1 MKYPKEYLDE
11 IKTRLKVS
19 TVVSKTVSLK
29 KRGKEFVGLSPFK
42 NEKTPSFTVND
53 EKEFYHCFA
62 TSEHGNIFDFIMKT
76 QNLKFGEAVKHLA
89 QLAGMQPYLFS
100 KKDEEREK
108 KWNEYKSIFNEY
120 VDFYHNELIKNEQ
133 HSNAR
138 EYLKNRSLSKENVKK
153 FKIGY
158 VEKNPSI
165 FEQFKNKYSEQTL
178 VETGLF
184 YLDEKKKIY
193 IERFRGRLIFPINN
207 ITGQPI
213 ALGGRIIENLDY
225 LAKYINSPET
235 LFFKKGSNLYNLDL
249 ARKLSNKLDHI
260 YLVEGYMDV
269 VGLSKNGIDN
279 AVANLGTSLTDK
291 QIQIL
296 NQFFDDII
304 ICFDGDESGYK
315 AALRAAENSIKE
327 LKPEKQISF
336 LFLPNKEDPD
346 SYVNKNGKA
355 NFIEFTKQSK
365 LSIHQFIFSHYK
377 KQTENNPSSM
387 AIFEK
392 RLRDVANTIKDD
404 YIKKYVLEYFLEKIA
419 ELTPHSNQKNKK
431 NYKKPTKSLDA
442 TKKYYNESQSLSGV
456 ELKEFSLIYL
466 VINNLNLMQS
476 NIHLIE
482 NIKLFTEVNKKIF
495 NQIIEV
501 LKSENQ
507 IAVQDL
513 NLDSQIIEKINK
525 FAPIKYILKNNSE
538 DDQKIIELLE
548 DISRDLMNYDLEF
561 RIQELE
567 SKFSVD
573 MNEST
578 FNELK
583 ELKKKS
589 RISINLDKFV
599 MDFYRFDII

>member
-11 IKTRLKVS
+11 IKNRLKVS

-62 TSEHGNIFDFIMKT
+62 TSEHGNIFDFVMKT
-76 QNLKFGEAVKHLA
+76 QNLKFGESVKYLA
-89 QLAGMQPYLFS
+89 QLAGMQPYMFS
-100 KKDEEREK
+100 KQDEEREK
-108 KWNEYKSIFNEY
+108 KWNEYKSIFSNY
-120 VDFYHNELIKNEQ
+120 VDFYHNELLKNENC
-133 HSNAR
+133 SIAR
-138 EYLKNRSLSKENVKK
+138 DYLKNRSLGKDEVKK

-158 VEKNPSI
+158 IEKNPNF
-165 FEQFKNKYSEQTL
+165 FEKLKQDYSEQTL

-193 IERFRGRLIFPINN
+193 VERFRGRLIFPINN
-207 ITGQPI
+207 ISGQPI

-235 LFFKKGSNLYNLDL
+235 NFFKKGSNLYNLDL
-249 ARKLSNKLDHI
+249 ARKLSNKVDHI

-291 QIQIL
+291 QILTL

-315 AALRAAENSIKE
+315 AAVRAAENSIKE

-336 LFLPNKEDPD
+336 LFLPDKEDPD

-355 NFIEFTKQSK
+355 DFVDFTKQTK

-377 KQTENNPSSM
+377 KQTKNNPSSM

-392 RLRDVANTIKDD
+392 KLREITNTIKDD
-404 YIKKYVLEYFLEKIA
+404 FIKKYVLEYFLEKIS
-419 ELTPHSNQKNKK
+419 ELTPHSNQNNKRF
-431 NYKKPTKSLDA
+431 YSKKIKSLES
-442 TKKYYNESQSLSGV
+442 TKKYFKESQSLTGV
-456 ELKEFSLIYL
+456 ELKEFSLLYL
-466 VINNLNLMQS
+466 VINNLDLLQA

-482 NIKLFTEVNKKIF
+482 NIKLFTEFNKKIF
-495 NQIIEV
+495 EMIVEK
-501 LKSENQ
+501 LKSVSQ
-507 IAVQDL
+507 ITIEDL
-513 NLDSQIIEKINK
+513 NLDIELIEKINK
-525 FAPIKYILKNNSE
+525 FAPIKHILKNQSE

-573 MNEST
+573 MSEST

-583 ELKKKS
+583 ELKKKQ
-589 RISINLDKFV
+589 NLN
-599 MDFYRFDII
+599 

>member
-29 KRGKEFVGLSPFK
+29 KRGKEYVGLSPFK

-76 QNLKFGEAVKHLA
+76 QNLKFGEAVKYLA
-89 QLAGMQPYLFS
+89 QLAGMQPYIFS
-100 KKDEEREK
+100 KQDEEREK
-108 KWNEYKSIFNEY
+108 KWNQYKSIYNQY
-120 VDFYHNELIKNEQ
+120 VDFYHKELLKNE
-133 HSNAR
+133 SYSIAR
-138 EYLKNRSLSKENVKK
+138 DYLKNRSLSKEEVKK

-158 VEKNPSI
+158 IEKNPKI
-165 FEQFKNKYSEQTL
+165 FDKLIKEFTEQTL

-184 YLDEKKKIY
+184 YLDEKKNNY
-193 IERFRGRLIFPINN
+193 VERFRGRLIFPINN
-207 ITGQPI
+207 ISGQPI

-235 LFFKKGSNLYNLDL
+235 IFFKKGSNLYNLDL
-249 ARKLSNKLDHI
+249 ARKLSNKIDHI

-279 AVANLGTSLTDK
+279 VVANLGTSLTDK
-291 QIQIL
+291 QILTL

-315 AALRAAENSIKE
+315 AALRAAESSIKQ

-346 SYVNKNGKA
+346 SYVNKNGKD
-355 NFIEFTKQSK
+355 NFLDFTKQNK

-392 RLRDVANTIKDD
+392 KLRDITNTIKDD
-404 YIKKYVLEYFLEKIA
+404 FIKKYILEYFLEKVA
-419 ELTPHSNQKNKK
+419 ELTPYSNINNQKFFKK
-431 NYKKPTKSLDA
+431 KIKSLET
-442 TKKYYNESQSLSGV
+442 TKKFFKESQSLTGV
-456 ELKEFSLIYL
+456 ELKEFSLLYL
-466 VINNLNLMQS
+466 ILNNLELIQA

-482 NIKLFTEVNKKIF
+482 NIKLFTEVNTKIF
-495 NQIIEV
+495 KVIIEK
-501 LKSENQ
+501 LKSNEKILIN
-507 IAVQDL
+507 DL
-513 NLDSQIIEKINK
+513 NLDKLLMEKINK
-525 FAPIKYILKNNSE
+525 FAPIKHIIKNQSN

-573 MNEST
+573 MSEST

-583 ELKKKS
+583 ELKKKQ
-589 RISINLDKFV
+589 NLN
-599 MDFYRFDII
+599 